1 MNSDE
6 LKLVANFKKRML
18 DLEKG
23 YKQLCVAHDNNK
35 IMHLKAVESIDALNK
50 TQREISK
57 LMQAQKQIFLD
68 IEQRLLALEINNDR

>member
-6 LKLVANFKKRML
+6 LKLVATFKKRLL

-23 YKQLCVAHDNNK
+23 YKQLCIAHDNNK

-50 TQREISK
+50 TQSEISK
-57 LMQAQKQIFLD
+57 ILQAQKQIFLNID
-68 IEQRLLALEINNDR
+68 QRLSALEKK

>member
-6 LKLVANFKKRML
+6 LKLVAIFKKRLL

-23 YKQLCVAHDNNK
+23 YKQLCIAHDNNK

-50 TQREISK
+50 TQQEISK
-57 LMQAQKQIFLD
+57 IMQAQKQLFLD
-68 IEQRLLALEINNDR
+68 IDQRLSALEKK

>member
-57 LMQAQKQIFLD
+57 LMQAQRQIFLD
-68 IEQRLLALEINNDR
+68 IEQRLSALEINNDR

>member
-6 LKLVANFKKRML
+6 LKLVATFKKRLL

-23 YKQLCVAHDNNK
+23 YKQLCIAHDSNK

-50 TQREISK
+50 TQSEISK
-57 LMQAQKQIFLD
+57 IMQAQKQIFLD
-68 IEQRLLALEINNDR
+68 IDQRLSALEKK

>member
-6 LKLVANFKKRML
+6 LKLVATFKKRLL

-23 YKQLCVAHDNNK
+23 YKQLCIAHDNNK

-50 TQREISK
+50 TQSEISK
-57 LMQAQKQIFLD
+57 IMQAQKQIFLD
-68 IEQRLLALEINNDR
+68 IDQRLSALEKK

>member
-23 YKQLCVAHDNNK
+23 YKQLCIAHDNNK

-50 TQREISK
+50 NQSEISK
-57 LMQAQKQIFLD
+57 IMQAQKQIFLNID
-68 IEQRLLALEINNDR
+68 QRLSALEKK

>member
-6 LKLVANFKKRML
+6 LKLVATFKKRLL

-23 YKQLCVAHDNNK
+23 YKQLCIAHDNNK

-50 TQREISK
+50 TQSEIVK
-57 LMQAQKQIFLD
+57 IMQAQKQIFLD
-68 IEQRLLALEINNDR
+68 IDQRLSALEKK

>member
-6 LKLVANFKKRML
+6 LKLVATFKKRLL

-23 YKQLCVAHDNNK
+23 YKQLCIAHDNNK

-50 TQREISK
+50 TQQEISK
-57 LMQAQKQIFLD
+57 LMQTQREINLD
-68 IEQRLLALEINNDR
+68 IVQRLLALEMK

>member
-6 LKLVANFKKRML
+6 LKLVATFKKRLL

-23 YKQLCVAHDNNK
+23 YKQLCIAHDNNK

-50 TQREISK
+50 TQSEISK
-57 LMQAQKQIFLD
+57 IMQAQKQIFLEID
-68 IEQRLLALEINNDR
+68 QRLSALEIQQ

>member
-6 LKLVANFKKRML
+6 LKLVATFKKRLL

-23 YKQLCVAHDNNK
+23 YKQLCIAHDNNK

-50 TQREISK
+50 TQSEIGK
-57 LMQAQKQIFLD
+57 IMQAQKQIFLD
-68 IEQRLLALEINNDR
+68 IDQRLSALEKK

>member
-6 LKLVANFKKRML
+6 LKLVATFKKRLL

-23 YKQLCVAHDNNK
+23 YKQLCIAHDNNK

-50 TQREISK
+50 TQQEISK
-57 LMQAQKQIFLD
+57 LMQAQKQLFLD
-68 IEQRLLALEINNDR
+68 IDQRLSALEKK